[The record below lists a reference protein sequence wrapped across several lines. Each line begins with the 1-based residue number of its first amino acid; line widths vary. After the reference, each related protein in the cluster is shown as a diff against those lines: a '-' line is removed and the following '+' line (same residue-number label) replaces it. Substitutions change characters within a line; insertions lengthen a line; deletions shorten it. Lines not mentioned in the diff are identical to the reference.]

1 MGNYFVTGVEI
12 VISAA
17 LKNPGRK
24 HMWINMDQ
32 IPGSVKM
39 NRNKVLCRNVIQMG
53 EKTKIRELF
62 STLAATKVWRLL
74 MSVGQC

>member
-39 NRNKVLCRNVIQMG
+39 NRNEVLCRNVIQMG
-53 EKTKIRELF
+53 KTLKLENYFIHLQLQRF
-62 STLAATKVWRLL
+62 
-74 MSVGQC
+74 GGC